1 MMRTTDR
8 VFEFLVSYIE
18 KFQYPPTIRDIMVG
32 LDLSST
38 SVASYHLTKLELQG
52 RISITRE
59 IARGIRISG
68 AE

>member
-1 MMRTTDR
+1 MMRTSDR
-8 VFEFLVSYIE
+8 IYEFLVSYIE

-59 IARGIRISG
+59 IARGIRISD
-68 AE
+68 AK

>member
-1 MMRTTDR
+1 
-8 VFEFLVSYIE
+8 
-18 KFQYPPTIRDIMVG
+18 MVG

-59 IARGIRISG
+59 IARGIRISD
-68 AE
+68 AK